1 MTLLGRE
8 FETWTGPPPSDGTN
22 VNGSDQFRSYSPDAM
37 KVSPT
42 DAAKICFQTAGK
54 LIDIGV

>member
-8 FETWTGPPPSDGTN
+8 FETWTGPAPSDDTN

-37 KVSPT
+37 KVSPADEAKT
-42 DAAKICFQTAGK
+42 CYQNAAK
-54 LIDIGV
+54 LLDIGG